1 MKETDSQLSQDSAGG
16 CKEEQERMKDSEF
29 TDEELIAQI
38 RKQDHDAMDYL
49 LDKYRNMVK
58 RETRE
63 IYIIGADSEDL
74 MQEGMIGL
82 FKAIRDYDENRKCSF
97 HTFATLCVKRQ
108 LLTAVTS
115 SNRKKHYPLNHYIS
129 FYSQDEETNNS
140 VMDMLAA
147 EEKSNPEANLLMQ
160 EQMGGLVNKMDTL
173 LSKFER
179 KVLELYLDGLSYG
192 RIAEELN
199 KTEKSVDNAIQR
211 IRKKLT
217 QD

>member
-1 MKETDSQLSQDSAGG
+1 MSY
-16 CKEEQERMKDSEF
+16 MEF
-29 TDEELIAQI
+29 TDEELVERI
-38 RKQDHDAMDYL
+38 RRQDPAAMDYL

-82 FKAIRDYDENRKCSF
+82 FKAIRDYNEDKNCSF
-97 HTFATLCVKRQ
+97 HTFASLCVKRQ
-108 LLTAVTS
+108 ICTAVTT

-129 FYSQDEETNNS
+129 FYSQDEETNSS
-140 VMDMLAA
+140 VMDILAA
-147 EEKSNPEANLLMQ
+147 AENSNPEANLLMQ

-173 LSKFER
+173 LSKYER
-179 KVLELYLDGLSYG
+179 RVLELYLDGLSYG
-192 RIAEELN
+192 KIAEELD

-211 IRKKLT
+211 IRRKMT

>member
-1 MKETDSQLSQDSAGG
+1 MNYMK
-16 CKEEQERMKDSEF
+16 F
-29 TDEELIAQI
+29 TDEELVERI
-38 RKQDHDAMDYL
+38 RRQDPAAMDYL

-82 FKAIRDYDENRKCSF
+82 FKAIRDYNEDKNCSF
-97 HTFATLCVKRQ
+97 HTFASLCVKRQ
-108 LLTAVTS
+108 ICTAVTT

-129 FYSQDEETNNS
+129 FYSQDEETNSS
-140 VMDMLAA
+140 VMDVLAA
-147 EEKSNPEANLLMQ
+147 AENSNPEANLLMQ

-173 LSKFER
+173 LSKYER
-179 KVLELYLDGLSYG
+179 RVLELYLDGLSYG
-192 RIAEELN
+192 KIAEELD

-211 IRKKLT
+211 IRRKMT

>member
-1 MKETDSQLSQDSAGG
+1 MNYT
-16 CKEEQERMKDSEF
+16 EF
-29 TDEELIAQI
+29 TDEELVERI
-38 RKQDHDAMDYL
+38 RRQDPAAMDYL

-82 FKAIRDYDENRKCSF
+82 FKAIRDYNEDKNCSF
-97 HTFATLCVKRQ
+97 HTFARLCVKRQ
-108 LLTAVTS
+108 ICTAVTT

-129 FYSQDEETNNS
+129 FYSQDEETNSS
-140 VMDMLAA
+140 VMDVLAA
-147 EEKSNPEANLLMQ
+147 AENSNPESNLLMQ
-160 EQMGGLVNKMDTL
+160 EQMGGLVNKMDTV
-173 LSKFER
+173 LSKYER
-179 KVLELYLDGLSYG
+179 RVLELYLDGLSYG
-192 RIAEELN
+192 KIAEELD

-211 IRKKLT
+211 IRRKLT

>member
-1 MKETDSQLSQDSAGG
+1 MNYMEL
-16 CKEEQERMKDSEF
+16 
-29 TDEELIAQI
+29 TDEELVVRI
-38 RKQDHDAMDYL
+38 REQDHDAMDYL

-82 FKAIRDYDENRKCSF
+82 FKAIRDYNEGKNCSF
-97 HTFATLCVKRQ
+97 RTFAALCVKRQ
-108 LLTAVTS
+108 ICTAVTS

-129 FYSQDEETNNS
+129 FYSQDEESNNS

-147 EEKSNPEANLLMQ
+147 EENSNPEANLLMQ
-160 EQMGGLVNKMDTL
+160 EQMGGLVSKMDTL
-173 LSKFER
+173 LSKYEHQ
-179 KVLELYLDGLSYG
+179 VLELYLDGLSYG
-192 RIAEELN
+192 QIAENLN
-199 KTEKSVDNAIQR
+199 KTEKSIDNAIQR

-217 QD
+217 QE

>member
-1 MKETDSQLSQDSAGG
+1 MNY
-16 CKEEQERMKDSEF
+16 MEF
-29 TDEELIAQI
+29 TDEELVERI
-38 RKQDHDAMDYL
+38 RRQDPAAMDYL

-82 FKAIRDYDENRKCSF
+82 FKAIRDYNEDKNCSF
-97 HTFATLCVKRQ
+97 HTFASLCVKRQ
-108 LLTAVTS
+108 ICTAVTT

-129 FYSQDEETNNS
+129 FYSQDEETNSS
-140 VMDMLAA
+140 VMDILAA
-147 EEKSNPEANLLMQ
+147 AENSNPEANLLMQ

-173 LSKFER
+173 LSKYER
-179 KVLELYLDGLSYG
+179 RVLELYLDGLSYG
-192 RIAEELN
+192 KIAEELD

-211 IRKKLT
+211 IRRKMT

>member
-1 MKETDSQLSQDSAGG
+1 MNY
-16 CKEEQERMKDSEF
+16 MEF
-29 TDEELIAQI
+29 TDEELVERI
-38 RKQDHDAMDYL
+38 RRQDPAAMDYL

-82 FKAIRDYDENRKCSF
+82 FKAIRDYNEDKNCSF
-97 HTFATLCVKRQ
+97 HTFASLCVKRQ
-108 LLTAVTS
+108 ICTAVTT

-129 FYSQDEETNNS
+129 FYSQDEETNSS
-140 VMDMLAA
+140 VMDVLAA
-147 EEKSNPEANLLMQ
+147 AENSNPEANLLMQ

-173 LSKFER
+173 LSKYER
-179 KVLELYLDGLSYG
+179 RVLELYLDGLSYG
-192 RIAEELN
+192 KIAEELD

-211 IRKKLT
+211 IRRKMT

>member
-1 MKETDSQLSQDSAGG
+1 MNYVGL
-16 CKEEQERMKDSEF
+16 
-29 TDEELIAQI
+29 TDEELVEQI
-38 RKQDHDAMDYL
+38 RMQNHGAMDYL

-82 FKAIRDYDENRKCSF
+82 FKAIRDYNEEKQCSF
-97 HTFATLCVKRQ
+97 HTFARLCVKRQ
-108 LLTAVTS
+108 ICTAVTT

-129 FYSQDEETNNS
+129 FYSQDEETNS
-140 VMDMLAA
+140 TVMDVLAA
-147 EEKSNPEANLLMQ
+147 AENSNPESNLLMQ
-160 EQMGGLVNKMDTL
+160 EQVGGLVNKMDTL
-173 LSKFER
+173 LSKYER

-192 RIAEELN
+192 RIGEELG

-217 QD
+217 GD

>member
-1 MKETDSQLSQDSAGG
+1 MNYAEL
-16 CKEEQERMKDSEF
+16 
-29 TDEELIAQI
+29 TDEELVERI
-38 RKQDHDAMDYL
+38 RRQDPAAMDYL

-82 FKAIRDYDENRKCSF
+82 FKAIRDYNEDKRCSF
-97 HTFATLCVKRQ
+97 HTFAVLCVKRQ
-108 LLTAVTS
+108 ICTAVTTF
-115 SNRKKHYPLNHYIS
+115 NRKKHYPLNHYIS
-129 FYSQDEETNNS
+129 FYSQDEETNSS
-140 VMDMLAA
+140 VMDVLAA
-147 EEKSNPEANLLMQ
+147 AENSNPESNLLMQ

-173 LSKFER
+173 LSKYER
-179 KVLELYLDGLSYG
+179 RVLELYLDGLSYG
-192 RIAEELN
+192 RIAEELG

>member
-1 MKETDSQLSQDSAGG
+1 M
-16 CKEEQERMKDSEF
+16 
-29 TDEELIAQI
+29 
-38 RKQDHDAMDYL
+38 
-49 LDKYRNMVK
+49 K

-82 FKAIRDYDENRKCSF
+82 FKAIRDYNEDKNCSF
-97 HTFATLCVKRQ
+97 HTFASLCVKRQ
-108 LLTAVTS
+108 ICTAVTT

-129 FYSQDEETNNS
+129 FYSQDEETNSS
-140 VMDMLAA
+140 VMDVLAA
-147 EEKSNPEANLLMQ
+147 AENSNPEANLLMQ

-173 LSKFER
+173 LSKYER
-179 KVLELYLDGLSYG
+179 RVLELYLDGLSYG
-192 RIAEELN
+192 KIAEELD

-211 IRKKLT
+211 IRRKMT

>member
-1 MKETDSQLSQDSAGG
+1 MNYMEL
-16 CKEEQERMKDSEF
+16 
-29 TDEELIAQI
+29 TDEELVERI
-38 RKQDHDAMDYL
+38 RRQDPAAMDYL

-82 FKAIRDYDENRKCSF
+82 FKAIRDYNEDKNCSF
-97 HTFATLCVKRQ
+97 HTFASLCVKRQ
-108 LLTAVTS
+108 ICTAVTT

-129 FYSQDEETNNS
+129 FYSQDEETNSS
-140 VMDMLAA
+140 VMDILAA
-147 EEKSNPEANLLMQ
+147 AENSNPEANLLMQ

-173 LSKFER
+173 LSKYER
-179 KVLELYLDGLSYG
+179 RVLELYLDGLSYG
-192 RIAEELN
+192 KIAEELD

-211 IRKKLT
+211 IRRKMT